1 MTETINRRR
10 FTILLASALA
20 LLAIL
25 GALFLPDRAQAQ
37 STTEIWSATMTPAV
51 ITTGNIGYSQ
61 PGGDGTLS
69 DRTFSHAGTNYTI
82 IEIFTQPEGTEHRL
96 HFALNE
102 TIQTAAVSDL
112 TLVAGSDEFVW
123 ATGTISPSGKSVSWH
138 TSVLSWSA
146 GTDVSLS
153 LKAITGRPE
162 LRTGSL
168 VRDSG
173 DLFLLFDED
182 LSDVLPPKS
191 AFTITA
197 DGSPIS
203 VGSVSHPQG
212 DSLRLAGLS
221 PSIGEGQT
229 VELEYTDPTTGD
241 DTNAIQ
247 DTGGVDAASFTIDDV
262 TNRSSIT
269 LPALS
274 AAAVPA
280 DGGTVALTFSRDLDF
295 SGTFTAT
302 IRDAFSVT
310 VDGTANAVTGF
321 SGSGETAT
329 LTVSDEIE
337 GGQTVVVGYDRSDA
351 GGEALAD
358 DDDDKKQV
366 ADFTT
371 GEDGVPA
378 VTNNSTA
385 GPAKLASATVNADG
399 TELALTFDK
408 ALNAVSQ
415 GEIQGIQNRFT
426 ATAEGVEVAI
436 TGSQGLTSADDTFK
450 LLFSTSAPVY
460 KDEAVV
466 LTYVK
471 PTGSDGLTDEAN
483 DLPVVSF
490 TTGQD
495 RVPAVTNNSTVVA
508 PPRLATAEVQAGGN
522 EIYLG
527 FSSGLDVPA
536 TVAEALKDAFTVT
549 VDGEERAFAD
559 LEFFGLGDTFVKL
572 VFTETLIL
580 AGASVVVSY
589 DQSDAGTSA
598 LEGTASNKVLDFT
611 TGAGGVVAVT
621 NNSDTRRLLGSE
633 FRLASANG
641 NSVGIWS
648 NGTTVWVADSSD
660 AKLYAYALDDGTR
673 QDGNGGTTDVEF
685 DLHSDNGSARG
696 MWSDGTT
703 IWVADSGDD
712 KLYAYALD
720 DGTRQDGTGGTTNM
734 EFDLDSDNED
744 ATGIWSD
751 GTTIWVANLDAFG
764 SEVFA
769 YALAGGTR
777 QDGTGST
784 TDMEFDLDSDN
795 GAPVGMWSDTT
806 TIWVADSVS
815 DQVYAYQMSDKSR
828 DESKEFDFDSGNTDP
843 WGIWSDYSTMWVVDA
858 GEKDLFAY
866 LLVGTATA
874 PEAPTGLTA
883 TALGATIV
891 DLAWTAPADD
901 GGAAITGYKV
911 EVSND
916 GSSGWSD
923 LEDDT
928 GNANAWYRHSGLSN
942 GDTRHYRV
950 SAINAAGASPASD
963 TANATTMTGAHHAA
977 PGTIY
982 GDVLLSAT
990 LTVGTTPTG
999 SGYVIGPPELG
1010 SLSSDT
1016 FEYGGTT
1023 FTLSSI
1029 RIIPVFDALSF
1040 GYGAPL
1046 GSGLFT
1052 MHAGPQSDEFAG
1064 GPVANSD
1071 TLSGFTSNWQHGDTV
1086 DIRLVLAT
1094 APAKPTNL
1102 TATAAGNAQI
1112 DLAWTAPVDDGG
1124 RAVTGYRVEV
1134 SEDGST
1140 GSWSDLVAD
1149 TGSTDTEYSHTG
1161 LFAGQTRHYRVSAIN
1176 AAGTS
1181 EASDSDSATTSTTC
1195 TLETG
1200 DLWCGVVTVGEITL
1214 DGNTIGYGFSGT
1226 TGLSDTTFDIGPNS
1240 YTFDSIVVG
1249 AGATFD
1255 GILYVS
1261 LTSALDVGD
1270 QAKLVLHVGSRSF
1283 AFDDATGPSSVLHT
1297 YEWSMSGLDWSGAGS
1312 VTLRLRLA
1320 APGAP
1325 TNLMAE
1331 ADGSTKID
1339 LTWTAPA
1346 DDGGSAITGYRIEV
1360 SNNGSSNWSDLVA
1373 DTGSDDTSYTHTGLS
1388 PGDTRHYRVSA
1399 ITANGR
1405 SEPSDSD
1412 DATTE
1417 DPPRLSSAE
1426 VPPGLSG
1433 SALNLVLNEQPHGL
1447 SSVVSASIE
1456 AAFTLTADGVE
1467 IEIAHIRRVQRLLQ
1481 ISFAPAQ
1488 IYSGQTV
1495 VVSYD
1500 KSVAG
1505 SDAIA
1510 DSNGDEVASFTTG
1523 RGGVPAVVNNSNVMA
1538 PLLAPTGF
1546 RAEAGDGEVTLSWD
1560 PPGSGSGVTHHD
1572 YRFKTDGSYGGW
1584 NEIDDSGPGET
1595 NEGSFTVTTDIV
1607 NGAAHTFQLRAGN
1620 ADDDSPA
1627 AVSEEVTP
1635 MEVAL
1640 DPPTNLGAAPGDRQA
1655 VLTWTPPAADSGYT
1669 QHQYR
1674 YREGDGNWERWKTIP
1689 DSGPG
1694 EANGRRFTVTD
1705 LRNAVEHS
1713 FELRASDGGAGRSRA
1728 AETEVTSQGPPRI
1741 EGVEVVSSPGLDNG
1755 TTYGAGEEIRIAVT
1769 FDQDVAVTGNPRF
1782 RFDLGASDRQ
1792 AGYDTGNGTET
1803 LVFVYR
1809 VRAGDRDDDGIW
1821 IGANVI
1827 RLNGGGIGNGEG
1839 HDAQLAHEGIGQ
1851 LPGHKVNGAREVGMH
1866 EHEAFTH
1873 GHSHF
1878 NNGKGYYTEEYPS
1891 HEHEGH
1897 EHPDE
1902 ANGHRSLNGPLEVH
1916 IHHLPEDPNSS
1927 VSGGP
1932 DERGHGGV
1940 EHVHRCYSLKPSC
1953 NQGYDYNRRG
1963 GELGLPIEVTHS
1975 HAADSEPGHGFD
1987 WDEWFEGRGPDATGA
2002 SVSVADAEAVGGEDA
2017 HLRFVVTLEPAQAF
2031 AVRVDYA
2038 TADATATAGEDYRE
2052 TSGVLE
2058 IPPGETRATVRVPVR
2073 DRAPDDGD
2081 ETLTL
2086 TLNSATAATVAD
2098 GEATGAIRAPEAT
2111 PPPEID
2117 DIDVV
2122 STPRLRSDGNE
2133 KDTYGEG
2140 ENIRIEVEF
2149 DQLVLVEGDPVMMLE
2164 VCDPGGSLCEAEAR
2178 YESGSGTDTLVFAYP
2193 VFEWDRD
2200 RNGIAIP
2207 EDPIDVSIDDLEG
2220 FRIRNAAGQEADL
2233 SHRREGTKSG
2243 HKVDGERQAGQ
2254 YLWVEDAEAHEADG
2268 EMTFTV
2274 RLEPRGL
2281 GIVTVDYAT
2290 RDGSARAGSDYTQ
2303 TSGRLRFN
2311 PLERERTVT
2320 VPVADDA
2327 HQDDGETFRLRLS
2340 NPDGAL
2346 LGDRE
2351 ATGTIHNSDPPAL
2364 SASFPASAYASA
2376 SHSGAED
2383 RPQAVVAFSEAVAE
2397 FAADTPSVSVAGGAV
2412 ASVQPHT
2419 EDGLEHAWLF
2429 VLAPDGDGDV
2439 TFALVADAA
2448 CAEGGI
2454 CTPDGRA
2461 LTEAPEASAIPGPG
2475 EAEET
2480 AEETAEPPDKPR
2492 GLGATATHDAITLT
2506 WDDPDDDSITGYVIL
2521 RRLPGVDQEGHFN
2534 ELVANTGSA
2543 ATTYTDND
2551 VAAETRYTYRIKA
2564 INGAGTSERSRWVH
2578 IDTPAEPEPDS
2589 NSPATGA
2596 PTITGTVQVGET
2608 LTANT
2613 SDIAD
2618 EDGLE
2623 NAAFTYQWLAEES
2636 AISGA
2641 TARTYTLSDSD
2652 EGKAVRV
2659 RLSFTDDAGNEESLT
2674 SAATAAV
2681 AAAEPAE
2688 PPDKPRGLEATTT
2701 HGQVVLTWD
2710 NPQDES
2716 ITGYVIL
2723 RRVRVNDQGGD
2734 FSVLVAD
2741 TGSAATTY
2749 TDNAVA
2755 AETTYTYRIKAIN
2768 EHGVSER
2775 SRWVHIDTPAAPEP
2789 EEKESAE
2796 PPDKPRGLSA
2806 AMSNGQVV
2814 LSWDDPEDDSI
2825 TGYVILRRLPGVDA
2839 EGHFDELVADT
2850 GTAATTYTDSS
2861 VEAETRYTYRIKAI
2875 NGAGTSERSRWV
2887 HIDTPAAP

>member
-1 MTETINRRR
+1 MTDTINRRR
-10 FTILLASALA
+10 FPILLASALA

-37 STTEIWSATMTPAV
+37 STTEIWSETLTVASISGQV
-51 ITTGNIGYSQ
+51 IVGW
-61 PGGDGTLS
+61 DGVSGSLGSTAA
-69 DRTFSHAGTNYTI
+69 DRTFSYNSKSYRFLLAQNVVQASSNQLLI
-82 IEIFTQPEGTEHRL
+82 RVNSSFDQA
-96 HFALNE
+96 AL
-102 TIQTAAVSDL
+102 SDL
-112 TLVAGSDEFVW
+112 ILVVDSDEFPL
-123 ATGTISPSGKSVSWH
+123 ADASISTSTSTGNDTARWNNAG
-138 TSVLSWSA
+138 LSWSD
-146 GTDVSLS
+146 GDSVSLS
-153 LKAITGRPE
+153 LKAITGRPD
-162 LRTGSL
+162 LDSSGVGFDGNRISL
-168 VRDSG
+168 I
-173 DLFLLFDED
+173 FDEN
-182 LSDVLPPKS
+182 LGSPLPRKS
-191 AFTITA
+191 AFSITA

-203 VGSVSHPQG
+203 IGNITRGNSGLLNLS
-212 DSLRLAGLS
+212 SLS
-221 PSIGEGQT
+221 PVIGKGQR
-229 VELEYTDPTTGD
+229 VRLSYTDPTTGND
-241 DTNAIQ
+241 SNAIQ
-247 DTGGVDAASFTIDDV
+247 DTDGVDASSFTV
-262 TNRSSIT
+262 TVGNQSTVT

-274 AAAVPA
+274 EAEVLANGQVI
-280 DGGTVALTFSRDLDF
+280 ALTFSRDLDF

-321 SGSGETAT
+321 GGSGDTAS
-329 LTVSDEIE
+329 LTMSDTIE
-337 GGQTVVVGYDRSDA
+337 EDQTVVVGYDRSDA
-351 GGEALAD
+351 GSEALGTSST
-358 DDDDKKQV
+358 KLV

-371 GEDGVPA
+371 GEDGVLA

-385 GPAKLASATVNADG
+385 GPAKLASVTVNAAG
-399 TELALTFDK
+399 TELTLTFNK
-408 ALNAVSQ
+408 ALNAVPL
-415 GEIQGIQNRFT
+415 GETTGIQNRFT

-436 TGSQGLTSADDTFK
+436 TGSQGLTSADDNFK
-450 LLFSTSAPVY
+450 LLFNTSAPVY

-466 LTYVK
+466 VTYVK

-483 DLPVVSF
+483 DVPVVSF
-490 TTGQD
+490 TTGQGG
-495 RVPAVTNNSTVVA
+495 VPAVTNNSTVVA
-508 PPRLATAEVQAGGN
+508 PPRLASAEVQAGGN

-527 FSSGLDVPA
+527 FSVALDVPA

-559 LEFFGLGDTFVKL
+559 LVFFGLGDTFVKL
-572 VFTETLIL
+572 VFTETLIP

-598 LEGTASNKVLDFT
+598 LEGTASNEVLDFT

-621 NNSDTRRLLGSE
+621 NNSDTVRLLGSE

-660 AKLYAYALDDGTR
+660 D
-673 QDGNGGTTDVEF
+673 
-685 DLHSDNGSARG
+685 
-696 MWSDGTT
+696 M
-703 IWVADSGDD
+703 
-712 KLYAYALD
+712 LYAYALD
-720 DGTRQDGTGGTTNM
+720 DGTRQDGTGSTTDVEFDLHSDNGSPRGIWSNGTTVWVADSSDDMLYAYALDDGTRQDGTGSTTDM
-734 EFDLDSDNED
+734 EFDLDSDNGD
-744 ATGIWSD
+744 AKGIWSD
-751 GTTIWVANLDAFG
+751 GTTIWVANLEAFG

-769 YALAGGTR
+769 YALADGTR

-828 DESKEFDFDSGNTDP
+828 DESREFDFDSGNTDP

-911 EVSND
+911 EVSNT

-928 GNANAWYRHSGLSN
+928 GNADAWYRHSGLSN

-950 SAINAAGASPASD
+950 SAINAAGTSPASASD
-963 TANATTMTGAHHAA
+963 DATTMTGDHHAA
-977 PGTIY
+977 PADIY

-990 LTVGTTPTG
+990 LTVGTTPAG
-999 SGYVIGPPELG
+999 PGYLIGPPELG
-1010 SLSSDT
+1010 SLSSNT

-1029 RIIPVFDALSF
+1029 LPVPALDALSF

-1052 MHAGPQSDEFAG
+1052 MHG
-1064 GPVANSD
+1064 GPSSGEFPGHAVATSA
-1071 TLSGFTSNWQHGDTV
+1071 TLSVDTSNWQHGDTV
-1086 DIRLVLAT
+1086 DVRLVEAT
-1094 APAKPTNL
+1094 APAKPTGL
-1102 TATAAGNAQI
+1102 SATAAGNAQI
-1112 DLAWTAPVDDGG
+1112 DLAWTAPEDDGG
-1124 RAVTGYRVEV
+1124 RAVSGYKVEV

-1140 GSWSDLVAD
+1140 GSWDDLVAD
-1149 TGSTDTEYSHTG
+1149 TGSADTEYSHTG
-1161 LFAGQTRHYRVSAIN
+1161 LSAGDTRHYRVSAIN

-1181 EASDSDSATTSTTC
+1181 DASDSDAATTQRAAPDPPTLRSAAVNEIGNQIYMTFNENLDFSSGAAAPASAFSVSVDGAAIAVGGAARGLNAKELWLLQFDSTMYQ
-1195 TLETG
+1195 G
-1200 DLWCGVVTVGEITL
+1200 QNVTVTYT
-1214 DGNTIGYGFSGT
+1214 DPTSG
-1226 TGLSDTTFDIGPNS
+1226 
-1240 YTFDSIVVG
+1240 
-1249 AGATFD
+1249 
-1255 GILYVS
+1255 
-1261 LTSALDVGD
+1261 
-1270 QAKLVLHVGSRSF
+1270 
-1283 AFDDATGPSSVLHT
+1283 DDA
-1297 YEWSMSGLDWSGAGS
+1297 
-1312 VTLRLRLA
+1312 A
-1320 APGAP
+1320 AIQDS
-1325 TNLMAE
+1325 
-1331 ADGSTKID
+1331 DG
-1339 LTWTAPA
+1339 
-1346 DDGGSAITGYRIEV
+1346 
-1360 SNNGSSNWSDLVA
+1360 
-1373 DTGSDDTSYTHTGLS
+1373 DDT
-1388 PGDTRHYRVSA
+1388 P
-1399 ITANGR
+1399 
-1405 SEPSDSD
+1405 
-1412 DATTE
+1412 
-1417 DPPRLSSAE
+1417 
-1426 VPPGLSG
+1426 
-1433 SALNLVLNEQPHGL
+1433 
-1447 SSVVSASIE
+1447 
-1456 AAFTLTADGVE
+1456 
-1467 IEIAHIRRVQRLLQ
+1467 
-1481 ISFAPAQ
+1481 
-1488 IYSGQTV
+1488 
-1495 VVSYD
+1495 
-1500 KSVAG
+1500 
-1505 SDAIA
+1505 
-1510 DSNGDEVASFTTG
+1510 SFTTG
-1523 RGGVPAVVNNSNVMA
+1523 QGGVPAVVNNSMLTA
-1538 PLLAPTGF
+1538 PLPAPTGF
-1546 RAEAGDGEVTLSWD
+1546 RADPGDGEVTLSWN

-1584 NEIDDSGPGET
+1584 IEIDDSGPGET
-1595 NEGSFTVTTDIV
+1595 NASGFTVTENIE

-1635 MEVAL
+1635 MEAAL
-1640 DPPTNLGAAPGDRQA
+1640 DPPTNLEATAGDRRA
-1655 VLTWTPPAADSGYT
+1655 FLTWTPPAADSGYT

-1674 YREGDGNWERWKTIP
+1674 YREEDGNWEHWKTVA

-1694 EANGRRFTVTD
+1694 GANGRRFTVPD
-1705 LRNAVEHS
+1705 LRNATEHS
-1713 FELRASDGGAGRSRA
+1713 FELRASDGGAGRSPA
-1728 AETEVTSQGPPRI
+1728 ATTDVTPQGPPRI
-1741 EGVEVVSSPGLDNG
+1741 TLVAVTSSPGLDNG

-1782 RFDLGASDRQ
+1782 RLDLGASDRQ

-1839 HDAQLAHEGIGQ
+1839 HDADLAHEGIGQ

-1916 IHHLPEDPNSS
+1916 THHLPENPNSS

-2002 SVSVADAEAVGGEDA
+2002 TVSVADAEAVGGEDA
-2017 HLRFVVTLEPAQAF
+2017 HLRFEVTLEPAQEF

-2038 TADATATAGEDYRE
+2038 TADGMATAGEDYRE

-2086 TLNSATAATVAD
+2086 TLRSATAVTVAD
-2098 GEATGAIRAPEAT
+2098 GEATGTIRAPAAT
-2111 PPPEID
+2111 TPPEID

-2122 STPRLRSDGNE
+2122 STPRLRSDGSS
-2133 KDTYGEG
+2133 KADTYGEG

-2149 DQLVLVEGDPVMMLE
+2149 DQPVLVEGEPVMMLE

-2178 YESGSGTDTLVFAYP
+2178 YESGSGTDTLVFVYL

-2207 EDPIDVSIDDLEG
+2207 EDPIDVSIDDLED
-2220 FRIRNAAGQEADL
+2220 FHIRNAAGQEADL

-2243 HKVDGERQAGQ
+2243 HKVNGARQAGQ

-2268 EMTFTV
+2268 EMAFTV

-2383 RPQAVVAFSEAVAE
+2383 RPQAVAEFSETVAE

-2448 CAEGGI
+2448 CDEGGI

-2461 LTEAPEASAIPGPG
+2461 LTEASEASTIPGPG
-2475 EAEET
+2475 EAAET

-2564 INGAGTSERSRWVH
+2564 INEHGTSERSRWAH
-2578 IDTPAEPEPDS
+2578 IDTPAAPEPETPPEPD
-2589 NSPATGA
+2589 NSPAIGA
-2596 PTITGTVQVGET
+2596 PTISGTAQVGET

-2613 SDIAD
+2613 SGIAD
-2618 EDGLE
+2618 ADGLSNVRYE
-2623 NAAFTYQWLAEES
+2623 YQWLGDGA
-2636 AISGA
+2636 AIQGA
-2641 TARTYTLSDSD
+2641 TARAYTLADSD

-2659 RLSFTDDAGNEESLT
+2659 RVSFTDDAGNEESLT

-2688 PPDKPRGLEATTT
+2688 PPDKPRGLEATASHDAIT
-2701 HGQVVLTWD
+2701 LTWD
-2710 NPQDES
+2710 
-2716 ITGYVIL
+2716 
-2723 RRVRVNDQGGD
+2723 
-2734 FSVLVAD
+2734 
-2741 TGSAATTY
+2741 
-2749 TDNAVA
+2749 
-2755 AETTYTYRIKAIN
+2755 
-2768 EHGVSER
+2768 
-2775 SRWVHIDTPAAPEP
+2775 
-2789 EEKESAE
+2789 
-2796 PPDKPRGLSA
+2796 
-2806 AMSNGQVV
+2806 
-2814 LSWDDPEDDSI
+2814 DPGDDSI
-2825 TGYVILRRLPGVDA
+2825 TGYVILRRLPGVDP
-2839 EGHFDELVADT
+2839 EGQFDELVADT

-2875 NGAGTSERSRWV
+2875 NEHGTSERSRWY